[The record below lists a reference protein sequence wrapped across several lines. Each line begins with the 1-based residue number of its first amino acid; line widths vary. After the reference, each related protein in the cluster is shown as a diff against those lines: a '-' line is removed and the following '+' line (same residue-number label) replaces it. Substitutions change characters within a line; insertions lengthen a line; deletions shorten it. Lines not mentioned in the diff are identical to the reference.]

1 MVQAVLELVLMEEYD
16 YEDIHHK
23 MLVVQQ
29 AVQYVLLSTPIHPLL
44 TNSLLLSQRVYSV
57 STSREWVISTWES
70 KTA

>member
-1 MVQAVLELVLMEEYD
+1 MMLLLLLAVLEDD
-16 YEDIHHK
+16 YEEIHHET
-23 MLVVQQ
+23 LVVQWK
-29 AVQYVLLSTPIHPLL
+29 VQYALLSTPIHPLL